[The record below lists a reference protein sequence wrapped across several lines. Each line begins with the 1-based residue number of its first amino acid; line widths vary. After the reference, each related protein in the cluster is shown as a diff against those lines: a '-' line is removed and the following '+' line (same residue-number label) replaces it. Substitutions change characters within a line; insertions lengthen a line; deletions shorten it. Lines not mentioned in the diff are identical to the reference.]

1 MKLRVSEIGTRS
13 RMGYDEYEKSYE
25 CNFQWN
31 LILIAG
37 LINKIDTEQ
46 FR

>member
-1 MKLRVSEIGTRS
+1 MSEIGTRY

-25 CNFQWN
+25 CNFLWN

-37 LINKIDTEQ
+37 LNNKIDNRTME
-46 FR
+46 